1 MSNEIQKQDPAK
13 IATITD
19 VKEAARV
26 KEMADAAAQFYAAQ
40 DDLMRAQQAKEIAMR
55 SARQAGA
62 LLAEVP
68 RKPGERTDLTSRRR
82 EGRLKE
88 ILDDSGLSETTG
100 RRWQKLAEIPDEQ
113 FELYF
118 GEAHFSNWEYT
129 FASLMRWATR
139 SVETPPRP
147 KAIEFEAELCHER
160 DIGELVF
167 DDDPWYRF
175 STRNVIPDGKYK
187 MRMERIEEET

>member
-1 MSNEIQKQDPAK
+1 MSNELQRQDPAK
-13 IATITD
+13 IAAITD

-26 KEMADAAAQFYAAQ
+26 KYLADAADKFYSAQ
-40 DDLMRAQQAKEIAMR
+40 DDWMRAQQAKEISMR

-118 GEAHFSNWEYT
+118 GEAHYSNWEYT
-129 FASLMRWATR
+129 FASLMRWAR
-139 SVETPPRP
+139 REEETPVRP
-147 KAIEFEAELCHER
+147 KAIEFEGEVREMMRTSDGGRLLY
-160 DIGELVF
+160 IGPAIRVPGGEEGKRYKATL
-167 DDDPWYRF
+167 
-175 STRNVIPDGKYK
+175 IPLGG
-187 MRMERIEEET
+187 